1 MRIQVH
7 GHRGARA
14 RRPENTVPA
23 FRYAIAVGVDAV
35 ELDVAVTAD
44 DVVVVSHDPVVAQ
57 IPIRSLSLDE
67 VRAFDVGARKNPA
80 FPDQTPAPGTP
91 IPTLDEVF
99 ALGAGNGVRFNVE
112 VKIFPD
118 RPELTPG
125 PEEFTALILEC
136 ARRHAVESRMM
147 LQCFDP
153 RPLWAVT
160 AAAPEMPRGALFET
174 ERDWMEVANEFGATM
189 LCPQYRLVTK
199 SRVERAHD
207 AGFGVAVWT
216 ANTPEIW
223 AELTAAGVDVV
234 ISDDPAALIR
244 WLE

>member
-1 MRIQVH
+1 MTIQVH

-14 RRPENTVPA
+14 RWPENTLPA
-23 FRYAIAVGVDAV
+23 FRYAIAAGVDAV

-57 IPIRSLSLDE
+57 IPIRSLGLDE
-67 VRAFDVGARKNPA
+67 LRAFDVGARRNPA
-80 FPDQTPAPGTP
+80 FPDQTPVPGTP

-112 VKIFPD
+112 VKIFAD

-136 ARRHAVESRMM
+136 ARRQAVESRMM

-153 RPLWAVT
+153 RPLWAVR
-160 AAAPEMPRGALFET
+160 AMAPEMPRGALFET
-174 ERDWMEVANEFGATM
+174 ERDWLEVAKEFDSTM
-189 LCPQYRLVTK
+189 VCPQFRLVTK
-199 SRVERAHD
+199 SRVDEAHA
-207 AGFGVAVWT
+207 AGLGVAVWT
-216 ANTPEIW
+216 ANTREVW

-234 ISDDPAALIR
+234 ISDDPAALIC
-244 WLE
+244 WLK